1 MKHKMILNPKYYNYI
16 LKGTKR
22 IELRLYNEKRKNIKV
37 NDEIE
42 FLKEPQ
48 LEESFKAKVLE
59 LIKYDSFNKLIDNY
73 DISQLADK
81 NSSKEELIKDL
92 EKFYPKEEQ
101 KKYGVI
107 GIKIELI
114 NKQK

>member
-1 MKHKMILNPKYYNYI
+1 MKHKMKLNTKYYNYI

-22 IELRLYNEKRKNIKV
+22 IELRLYNEKRKNLKV

-48 LEESFKAKVLE
+48 LEESFKVKVVE
-59 LIKYDSFNKLIDNY
+59 LIKFPSFTDLIDQY
-73 DISQLADK
+73 DISLLANK
-81 NSSKEELIKDL
+81 HTSKEELIKDL

-107 GIKIELI
+107 GIKIELLR
-114 NKQK
+114 